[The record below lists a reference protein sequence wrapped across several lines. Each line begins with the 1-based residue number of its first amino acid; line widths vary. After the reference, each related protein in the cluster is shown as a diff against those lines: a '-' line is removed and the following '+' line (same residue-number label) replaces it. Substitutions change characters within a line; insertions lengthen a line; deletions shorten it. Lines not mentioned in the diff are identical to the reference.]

1 MSEEFIDELIV
12 DVIAIFLGYV
22 LAKGLSLW
30 NWVGALLALIAKASM
45 QTYLLLSDWGNSQ
58 KLKAI
63 ILVNIIL
70 AFITTQISIGKNFI
84 SALFNILCA
93 SAMSSLYVMWG
104 ALSKAAIPI
113 KNLGHT
119 WVDGVDVGIN
129 LAIAGAALIR
139 SIWLDQ

>member
-1 MSEEFIDELIV
+1 MH
-12 DVIAIFLGYV
+12 A
-22 LAKGLSLW
+22 
-30 NWVGALLALIAKASM
+30 
-45 QTYLLLSDWGNSQ
+45 
-58 KLKAI
+58 
-63 ILVNIIL
+63 
-70 AFITTQISIGKNFI
+70 KNFI
-84 SALFNILCA
+84 SALFNILSA

-113 KNLGHT
+113 KKLGHT